1 MSERPEGGVDKEGS
15 AGGTMEQ
22 GVVDGGE
29 RGSRRGTGWTGDIR
43 RRG

>member
-1 MSERPEGGVDKEGS
+1 MIERPEGGVNKERS

-29 RGSRRGTGWTGDIR
+29 SGSR
-43 RRG
+43 

>member
-1 MSERPEGGVDKEGS
+1 MIERPEGGVDKEGC

-29 RGSRRGTGWTGDIR
+29 SGSR
-43 RRG
+43 